1 MPNSDWERWERDF
14 RRAAKADN
22 LALFRDH
29 LSTLGLPD
37 EPEALL
43 HGTILVV
50 RACCAYSLLDGQSIA
65 GFLQLQQYFPD
76 DAPDAKY
83 AFTFDLFGKAFGRVL
98 VSSKVETIDLAD
110 LYEHP
115 WWEYEISGYRCF
127 WVSRTDGEYPSA
139 EDLTHIETE
148 VTEDL
153 RFDYT
158 ENELGFWFHH
168 CVNEG
173 ALLVTLQVQGVYD
186 PDEDEEE
193 AIQDL

>member
-1 MPNSDWERWERDF
+1 MPDSEWERWERDF

-50 RACCAYSLLDGQSIA
+50 NACCAYARLDGQSLA
-65 GFLQLQQYFPD
+65 GFLQLQKYFPD

-83 AFTFDLFGKAFGRVL
+83 AFTFDLCGKTFGRVL
-98 VSSKVETIDLAD
+98 VSSKVGTFDLAD

-115 WWEYEISGYRCF
+115 WWEYKVCGYNCF
-127 WVSRTDGEYPSA
+127 WVSRTDGEYLSA
-139 EDLTHIETE
+139 EDLTQIETE

-158 ENELGFWFHH
+158 EDELSFWFYH

-173 ALLVTLQVQGVYD
+173 ALLVTLQDVYD
-186 PDEDEEE
+186 PDEDEDEG
-193 AIQDL
+193 